1 MIIII
6 RKLKKR
12 KVHSSF
18 KDNIWGANLADMQL
32 ISKLN
37 KGSRF
42 LLCVIDVFSK
52 YTWVI
57 PLNHKKCTTIVNA
70 FESILIDSKRKLNK
84 IWVYKGSQFY
94 NRSMK
99 LWLEKKIV

>member
-1 MIIII
+1 
-6 RKLKKR
+6 
-12 KVHSSF
+12 
-18 KDNIWGANLADMQL
+18 MQL

-52 YTWVI
+52 YAWVI

-84 IWVYKGSQFY
+84 ILVYKGSQFY